1 MRRIGFLGPPGSFSE
16 QAAERWLGFTG
27 EEGELVPCPSITDVV
42 ASVLQGQVQ
51 EGIVPL
57 ENSIEGSINVT
68 LDLLAE
74 EELAILGEVIL
85 EIRHH
90 LVGKSDDLAQVNVVY
105 SHPQALAQCRRFLR
119 EKMPSASVQQTTST
133 SEAARVVAEGLSER
147 AAISSA
153 NAARRFGLNI
163 IVSDVQDYLDN
174 KTRFVIIGQGATRP
188 TGCDR
193 TSLVLALPRD
203 VPGGLYQ
210 ILKEFADEMVNL
222 TKIESRP
229 TKKVLG
235 EYVFFLDCEGH
246 VEDSVMQRVL
256 DKLKAKTVLLKVLGS
271 YPRDEA
277 GEANG
282 PKGK

>member
-1 MRRIGFLGPPGSFSE
+1 MRRVGFLGPTGTFSE

-27 EEGELVPCPSITDVV
+27 GDGELVPCPSIPDVV
-42 ASVLQGQVQ
+42 ASVVQGVIQ
-51 EGIVPL
+51 EGVIPL
-57 ENSIEGSINVT
+57 ENSIGGSINVT

-74 EELAILGEVIL
+74 EDLVILGEVIL
-85 EIRHH
+85 EVRHH
-90 LVGKSDDLAQVNVVY
+90 LAVKSGDLEHVNEVY
-105 SHPQALAQCRRFLR
+105 SHPQALAQCLRFLR
-119 EKMPSASVQQTTST
+119 ERLPSAGVQQATST
-133 SEAARVVAEGLSER
+133 AEAARLVAEGSSGL
-147 AAISSA
+147 AAISSDY
-153 NAARRFGLNI
+153 AARRFGLKI
-163 IVSDVQDYLDN
+163 IVSDIQDYPDN
-174 KTRFVIIGQGATRP
+174 KTRFVTIGHGATKP

-235 EYVFFLDCEGH
+235 EYLFFLDCEGH
-246 VEDSVMQRVL
+246 AAEPTLKRVL
-256 DKLKAKTVLLKVLGS
+256 EKLKDKTVLTKVLGS

-277 GEANG
+277 GG
-282 PKGK
+282 HHGQKS